1 MDAVSFDFE
10 LDEKARAKKTKL
22 VEELLKD
29 PHVVSFAGQHHLDA
43 QYIADHSGTFQQWV
57 QTKTACEACRGLSFC
72 RFEPRGHYLDLTY
85 DGLLTYGLKPCA
97 YYKDERLRY
106 AHEKNYRVMDFDHAD
121 LSIDLA
127 LLPLNNESKEYR
139 DVVMYVMKHL
149 LDPQCREGI
158 YLAGPP
164 GVGKS
169 YLCIGVCNYFA
180 RQGSTCAFVNV
191 PRLVSQLKRLFQDNE
206 AMEELLAKIAKA
218 KVVVFDDI
226 GGESVT
232 AWSRDDVLLPLL
244 DERMNSHRLTYF
256 TSNYTMAELQ
266 QRYSSLQA
274 KKSDPVA
281 ALRLLERVKALS
293 AEKML
298 KGRSRR

>member
-29 PHVVSFAGQHHLDA
+29 PHVVSFARQHRLDA
-43 QYIADHSGTFQQWV
+43 QYIADHSGTFQQWI
-57 QTKTACEACRGLSFC
+57 QTKQACEACQGLTFC
-72 RFEPRGHYLDLTY
+72 RFEPRGHYLDLMY

-106 AHEKNYRVMDFDHAD
+106 AHEKNYRVMDFDHDD

-127 LLPLNNESKEYR
+127 SLPLNNESKEYR

-149 LDPQCREGI
+149 LDPQYREGV

-180 RQGSTCAFVNV
+180 RKGSTCAFVNV
-191 PRLVSQLKRLFQDNE
+191 PRLVSQLKRLFQDND
-206 AMEELLAKIAKA
+206 AMEELLAKIVKA

-256 TSNYTMAELQ
+256 TSNYTMDELQ
-266 QRYSSLQA
+266 QRYSSLHA

>member
-127 LLPLNNESKEYR
+127 SLPLNNESKEYR

-164 GVGKS
+164 GVGKTS
-169 YLCIGVCNYFA
+169 IAISIA
-180 RQGSTCAFVNV
+180 RA
-191 PRLVSQLKRLFQDNE
+191 LK
-206 AMEELLAKIAKA
+206 A
-218 KVVVFDDI
+218 
-226 GGESVT
+226 
-232 AWSRDDVLLPLL
+232 LLPGQGMMCCF
-244 DERMNSHRLTYF
+244 RCWTN
-256 TSNYTMAELQ
+256 A
-266 QRYSSLQA
+266 
-274 KKSDPVA
+274 
-281 ALRLLERVKALS
+281 
-293 AEKML
+293 
-298 KGRSRR
+298 

>member
-1 MDAVSFDFE
+1 
-10 LDEKARAKKTKL
+10 
-22 VEELLKD
+22 
-29 PHVVSFAGQHHLDA
+29 
-43 QYIADHSGTFQQWV
+43 
-57 QTKTACEACRGLSFC
+57 
-72 RFEPRGHYLDLTY
+72 
-85 DGLLTYGLKPCA
+85 
-97 YYKDERLRY
+97 
-106 AHEKNYRVMDFDHAD
+106 
-121 LSIDLA
+121 
-127 LLPLNNESKEYR
+127 
-139 DVVMYVMKHL
+139 
-149 LDPQCREGI
+149 
-158 YLAGPP
+158 
-164 GVGKS
+164 
-169 YLCIGVCNYFA
+169 
-180 RQGSTCAFVNV
+180 
-191 PRLVSQLKRLFQDNE
+191 
-206 AMEELLAKIAKA
+206 MEELLAKIAKA

>member
-1 MDAVSFDFE
+1 MKLLAKE
-10 LDEKARAKKTKL
+10 LEILELENEISEKVQQNVNKGQRDYYL
-22 VEELLKD
+22 REQMHVIREELGEEDDEADSEGYQEKIRALMLPEETEAKLLKE
-29 PHVVSFAGQHHLDA
+29 ARRLA
-43 QYIADHSGTFQQWV
+43 KQQ
-57 QTKTACEACRGLSFC
+57 QNSAEAAVIRN
-72 RFEPRGHYLDLTY
+72 YLDLVLELPWNTR
-85 DGLLTYGLKPCA
+85 TK
-97 YYKDERLRY
+97 ERLDVK
-106 AHEKNYRVMDFDHAD
+106 AAEKILDEDHFG
-121 LSIDLA
+121 LEPVKKRILETLA
-127 LLPLNNESKEYR
+127 VRQLAPELPGQILCL
-139 DVVMYVMKHL
+139 V
-149 LDPQCREGI
+149 
-158 YLAGPP
+158 GPP